1 MDLDKSQQL
10 VDRII
15 DQVYLALVEF
25 ETYAQ
30 FGIVL
35 IAVFMALLLARQIR
49 VQVPFFS
56 DDPAATLQARALRR
70 FTGKL
75 GNLLLPIFSILFIRI
90 SVEISQVLLQ
100 QDWLVYAAL
109 TLNALLLFNA
119 IVDNLVINTVAA
131 RWIKWVG
138 MPIVFMHYLGILSPL
153 IEVLKSIS
161 LTLGNF
167 ELSAYGVIRV
177 LIFGTLLLWLARIVV
192 RIGREVIARQS
203 TLDLRTR
210 EISSKLFEVS
220 VFFVII
226 LVILQV
232 MGINLTALAVFGGA
246 LGVGLGFGLQSIASN
261 FISGIILLL
270 DRSLSIGD
278 FVELDDGRS
287 GMVRAL
293 NMRSTTLET
302 FDGKDIMVP
311 NEKFIVEPFTNWTHK
326 DKRQRYR
333 VDFSVAYQS
342 DVPQLVEIIKQVVAS
357 HPQVISGEDVPIEEQ
372 PDCEIDSF
380 ADNGI
385 NMFVEFWMEG
395 IDDGRNRVG
404 GDLLLIILQALQEHG
419 FEIPYPQREVRV
431 LNESIVVG
439 GRARGAGNSQ
449 R

>member
-1 MDLDKSQQL
+1 MDFDKSQEW

-15 DQVYLALVEF
+15 DQVYLALVQF

-30 FGIVL
+30 LGIVL
-35 IAVFMALLLARQIR
+35 IGVFLAFLLARQIR
-49 VQVPFFS
+49 TQVPMLTS
-56 DDPAATLQARALRR
+56 VTEEPSGRPLRR
-70 FTGKL
+70 YAGKL
-75 GNLLLPIFSILFIRI
+75 GNLLFPVFSILFLRV
-90 SVEISQVLLQ
+90 SVEISQALLQ
-100 QDWLVYAAL
+100 QDWLVYTAL

-119 IVDNLVINTVAA
+119 IIDNFVTSTIAG

-138 MPIVFMHYLGILSPL
+138 IPIVFMHYLGVLTPL
-153 IEVLKSIS
+153 VKVLESIS
-161 LTLGNF
+161 MKLGNF
-167 ELSAYGVIRV
+167 ELSAYGIIRV
-177 LIFGTLLLWLARIVV
+177 LIFGTLLVWLARVV
-192 RIGREVIARQS
+192 TRTGREIIGKQAG
-203 TLDLRTR
+203 LDLRTR
-210 EISSKLFEVS
+210 EVSTKLFEVS
-220 VFFVII
+220 VFFII
-226 LVILQV
+226 FLVILQV

-278 FVELDDGRS
+278 YIELDDGRV
-287 GMVRAL
+287 GTVREM
-293 NMRSTTLET
+293 NMRSTTLES
-302 FDGKDIMVP
+302 FDGKDVMVP

-342 DVPQLVEIIKQVVAS
+342 DVPKLVEIIKQVVAS
-357 HPQVISGEDVPIEEQ
+357 HAQVISGDEVPIEER

-380 ADNGI
+380 GDNGI

-395 IDDGRNRVG
+395 IDDGKNRVG
-404 GDLLLIILQALQEHG
+404 GDLLLMILQALQEHG

-431 LNESIVVG
+431 LNESIRVG
-439 GRARGAGNSQ
+439 GARGSKRENG